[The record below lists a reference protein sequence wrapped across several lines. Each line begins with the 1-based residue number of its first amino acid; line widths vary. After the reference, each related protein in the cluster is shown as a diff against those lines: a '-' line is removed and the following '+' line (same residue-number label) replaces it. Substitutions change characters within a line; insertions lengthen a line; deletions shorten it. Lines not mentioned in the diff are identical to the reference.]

1 MQNGT
6 AGADWCHNRLWK
18 ETGAKRQKKNAGPD
32 KHHDRIRKREY

>member
-18 ETGAKRQKKNAGPD
+18 ETGAKRKKNAGPD